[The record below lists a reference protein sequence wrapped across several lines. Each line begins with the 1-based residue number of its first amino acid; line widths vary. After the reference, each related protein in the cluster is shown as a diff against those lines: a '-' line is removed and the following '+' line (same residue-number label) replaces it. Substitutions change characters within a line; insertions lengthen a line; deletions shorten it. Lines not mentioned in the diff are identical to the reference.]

1 MNAISSLVD
10 EVLSG
15 LLSTRAAPAHSQ
27 TTQGHGAQGELVSF
41 SWGGQVKSSGV
52 IDAELVYRTEGAG
65 ACHEQIFQ
73 KNM

>member
-15 LLSTRAAPAHSQ
+15 LLSTRAAPTQNQA
-27 TTQGHGAQGELVSF
+27 TQGHGAQGYIVSF

-52 IDAELVYRTEGAG
+52 IDAELVHRTEGTGVSHA
-65 ACHEQIFQ
+65 QIFQ